1 MTALDYK
8 DKLILAPMVRIG
20 TLAFRLLALE
30 YGADIVYTEEII
42 DYKMTY
48 AKRKVNEIFNT
59 IEYWVDGTSKPIFQT
74 NSKEKGKV
82 IFQIGTNNPKRA
94 LEVCKLIE
102 NDVAGIDVNMGCPKE
117 FSVKGGMG
125 CALLSKP
132 DLIVDILTTLVVGIP
147 NKPITC
153 KIRCLPNLEDTLK
166 LCKRIEACG
175 VKAIAV
181 HGRFQDTRSSQPPHP
196 DYIRAIA
203 NDLTIPVIAK

>member
-1 MTALDYK
+1 MDYK
-8 DKLILAPMVRIG
+8 NKLILAPMVRVG

-30 YGADIVYTEEII
+30 YGADLVYSEEII

-48 AKRKVNEIFNT
+48 AKRTVNEMFNT
-59 IEYWVDGTSKPIFQT
+59 IEYWVDGTSKPIFST
-74 NSKEKGKV
+74 NEKERDRV
-82 IFQIGTNNPKRA
+82 IFQIGTNNPERA
-94 LEVCKLIE
+94 LSVCKLIE

-125 CALLSKP
+125 CALLAKP
-132 DLIVDILTTLVVGIP
+132 DLIVDILTTLVKGLP

-153 KIRCLPNLEDTLK
+153 KIRCLKSLEETIQ
-166 LCKRIEACG
+166 LCKRIEATG

-196 DYIRAIA
+196 EYIRAVA
-203 NDLTIPVIAK
+203 NELSIPVIAK